1 MSVAVP
7 SKLEIDLRFEESYAN
22 FLFPSNPK
30 MLKIDLHFFDENY
43 IRKWNV
49 LCQIQLL
56 NLHISD
62 LDRGSQASLVN
73 WEPNNNSF

>member
-43 IRKWNV
+43 IRKWDV
-49 LCQIQLL
+49 LCQIQFL
-56 NLHISD
+56 NLI
-62 LDRGSQASLVN
+62 
-73 WEPNNNSF
+73 